1 MPRVVVIVD
10 DNESLAVSLAIAFA
24 RIPDVET
31 VIAHEPAAALRIFTD
46 GRCQDK
52 IAAIVTDFNLP
63 HLNGFELIQQI
74 RELEDYRTLPAIMI
88 TAAENAMAANRY
100 TLNTPNAIFQKP
112 FSMKEVCRV
121 LEGLLP
127 QKLAPGCVSPAD

>member
-1 MPRVVVIVD
+1 MARVVVIVD
-10 DNESLAVSLAIAFA
+10 DNESLAVSLAIAFG

-31 VIAHEPAAALRIFTD
+31 VIAHEPAAALRLFTD
-46 GRCQDK
+46 GHRQGK

-63 HLNGFELIQQI
+63 HVNGFELIQQI

-88 TAAENAMAANRY
+88 TAAESAVAANGY
-100 TLNTPNAIFQKP
+100 ILNTPNAIFRKP

-127 QKLAPGCVSPAD
+127 ENLAPGSVSPAD